1 MEQGTEG
8 PQADG
13 IRRGGAYAGDMYRQ
27 QKTSTDKP
35 PPRGPHSRP
44 GADSAARVR
53 GGPARHPT
61 GAAERARRAEVA
73 RLVARTRGGTG
84 DPRRGASSRRDTG
97 TRGND
102 GYTPLRSTGSNGRRE
117 KAGAARSEAGPAE
130 KACTTITAAAAKR
143 TRAGSE
149 LLAAGRRIGGSDG
162 AISRRVARVPQQ

>member
-1 MEQGTEG
+1 MCGRCGREG
-8 PQADG
+8 EDG
-13 IRRGGAYAGDMYRQ
+13 WRRWRGPAAAQEIRDAVHRRGC
-27 QKTSTDKP
+27 
-35 PPRGPHSRP
+35 
-44 GADSAARVR
+44 
-53 GGPARHPT
+53 
-61 GAAERARRAEVA
+61 
-73 RLVARTRGGTG
+73 
-84 DPRRGASSRRDTG
+84 DTG

-162 AISRRVARVPQQ
+162 AISRRVARVPRQ